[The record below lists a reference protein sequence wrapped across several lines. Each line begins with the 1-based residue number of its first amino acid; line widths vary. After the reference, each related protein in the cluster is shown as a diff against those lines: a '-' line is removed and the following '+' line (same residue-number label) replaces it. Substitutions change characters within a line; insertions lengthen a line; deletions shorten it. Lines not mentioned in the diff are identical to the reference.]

1 MDHKNNV
8 AVDKVSELLDYLQ
21 QHILSYLSINE
32 VFQPSILYKRWK
44 HVWTVVPVLKVHTT
58 LFGSS
63 EMKKN
68 LDIQRKLWDFC
79 IFVEKTLGRHCKQR
93 LTIKEFSLIHCL
105 DNRKS
110 FSLVDRWI
118 NYVVKSDV
126 KKLSL
131 IFVLGYCIFDEDY
144 YYESLIEVF
153 IDTPNLCKFTYCG
166 RSVIPFSSNTLALSA
181 VSYQMQDI
189 APWNVEEI
197 EFLAKLSNSK
207 LLTLTMNL
215 AKLALDFSSSRYSTN
230 SIFGLQ
236 GPGKDTISFKF
247 SYERPILA
255 LLQTPSSSVLKA
267 LPKHYATSTW
277 CLCGSNASDAVSIR
291 VISPDVLITYGI

>member
-144 YYESLIEVF
+144 YYES
-153 IDTPNLCKFTYCG
+153 
-166 RSVIPFSSNTLALSA
+166 VIPFSSNTLALSA

-215 AKLALDFSSSRYSTN
+215 AKDMVIRSSNRRYSTN

-267 LPKHYATSTW
+267 LPKV
-277 CLCGSNASDAVSIR
+277 CDN
-291 VISPDVLITYGI
+291 